1 MGCAPHKP
9 PYKLI
14 RVIWLTIRFLSMQP
28 KHSIYHTVQATV
40 QATVQV
46 TAQAILDVPR
56 LRLSMMTG
64 WGAKRTERELL
75 EL

>member
-1 MGCAPHKP
+1 MGCAPYKL

-14 RVIWLTIRFLSMQP
+14 RVIWLTIRFLSTQP

-46 TAQAILDVPR
+46 TVQVTAQATTQVGFWMFL
-56 LRLSMMTG
+56 
-64 WGAKRTERELL
+64 A
-75 EL
+75 

>member
-40 QATVQV
+40 QVTVQV
-46 TAQAILDVPR
+46 TAQATTQVGFWMFL
-56 LRLSMMTG
+56 
-64 WGAKRTERELL
+64 A
-75 EL
+75 